1 MNKEASTETL
11 IQEKGCTVAPR
22 IRPSDIDEAIKEVA
36 FYVFPNTLL
45 TVCCLT
51 LQNGYNVTG
60 ESACAS
66 PENFNQEIG
75 EKVAFDN
82 ARNKIWALEGYLLK
96 QKLHEQSLKGE

>member
-1 MNKEASTETL
+1 MNKYTSTEAM
-11 IQEKGCTVAPR
+11 IQELGCTTAPR
-22 IRPSDIDEAIKEVA
+22 ITPSDIDNLIKDTD

-51 LQNGYNVTG
+51 LQNGFNVTG

-66 PENFNQEIG
+66 PANFNPQVG

-82 ARNKIWALEGYLLK
+82 AKQKIWQLAGYLLK
-96 QKLHEQSLKGE
+96 EELFRKGN

>member
-1 MNKEASTETL
+1 MVSKDVSTETL
-11 IQEKGCTVAPR
+11 IQELGCTTAPR
-22 IRPSDIDEAIKEVA
+22 ITPSDIDELIKDIA

-51 LQNGYNVTG
+51 LQNGFDVTG

-66 PENFNQEIG
+66 PANFNQQIG

-82 ARNKIWALEGYLLK
+82 AKQKIWPLAGYLLK
-96 QKLHEQSLKGE
+96 QKLYEQENS

>member
-1 MNKEASTETL
+1 MNKDASTE
-11 IQEKGCTVAPR
+11 IMIIDKGCNVAPR
-22 IRPSDIDEAIKEVA
+22 ITPSDIDDAIKDVA
-36 FYVFPNTLL
+36 FYIFPGTQL

-66 PENFNQEIG
+66 PENFNKEVG
-75 EKVAFDN
+75 EKVAYDN
-82 ARNKIWALEGYLLK
+82 ARQKIWALEGYLLK